1 MGVISVSRS
10 LCHPAGYPSA
20 PCPALG
26 SRSACSRVTV
36 QAWTFGAV
44 LNAIRSCV
52 SHSLSELGP
61 ARGTLTPGKA
71 CTCQAPPACLQLC
84 RRRNC
89 HVFRSVQVQ
98 YAVCS
103 NAEGSNGSGGSG
115 GRGRGAGCGLPAAA
129 SEHCNGASA
138 ALLHRPVPSS
148 HWQRPGMRCPV
159 GCGPAL
165 PSQRDPAE
173 GVSSTVC
180 SLLTISARRAH
191 LSARCLSCISSSMT
205 FPSTAPRSACCTCS
219 ISWSPTCGGEA
230 MPHAVQ
236 VNCPQLNCRY
246 CNC

>member
-1 MGVISVSRS
+1 MCFD
-10 LCHPAGYPSA
+10 LC
-20 PCPALG
+20 
-26 SRSACSRVTV
+26 RCSMPFAAMRK
-36 QAWTFGAV
+36 AAMAAGAV
-44 LNAIRSCV
+44 AGGAAAQVAACLPLPVSTAQTHAGAAVLRGVCFYNFQASMSANRFVMCAIV
-52 SHSLSELGP
+52 NDGVLSEE
-61 ARGTLTPGKA
+61 R
-71 CTCQAPPACLQLC
+71 PPLC
-84 RRRNC
+84 
-89 HVFRSVQVQ
+89 S
-98 YAVCS
+98 
-103 NAEGSNGSGGSG
+103 
-115 GRGRGAGCGLPAAA
+115 
-129 SEHCNGASA
+129 
-138 ALLHRPVPSS
+138 PVPSS